1 MSKKTTNLEKVAIKA
16 IQASQYLLGVLSYQE
31 DLFNVKLYNF
41 LFNQQKKVFNLT
53 NKQIDKYLEILIA
66 NGALKLL
73 PDEVELNTLMVNHR
87 ALASLILNSVK
98 ISNQNPYLQ
107 LPCIERIISDEFVE
121 KNVRN
126 FYQDYQC
133 FNLWKYEI
141 NQLWIYAER
150 EKPIYLK

>member
-1 MSKKTTNLEKVAIKA
+1 MKTTNLEKVAIKA
-16 IQASQYLLGVLSYQE
+16 IQASQYLLGVLNYQE

-41 LFNQQKKVFNLT
+41 LFSQQKKDFKFT
-53 NKQIDKYLEILIA
+53 NKQIDKYLEILVA
-66 NGALKLL
+66 NGVLRLIS
-73 PDEVELNTLMVNHR
+73 DEFELNTMMVNHR

-98 ISNQNPYLQ
+98 ISNQNIYPQ
-107 LPCIERIISDEFVE
+107 LHCIDRILSVE
-121 KNVRN
+121 YMGEDVKN
-126 FYQDYQC
+126 FYQDYKC